1 MRCPTW
7 VTAAEID
14 DWGETTAAKALLPE
28 LMCRLVYATVDRTN
42 LKFINFPAH
51 EEAQRPG
58 YDGTTLIDI
67 ERTHV
72 PKGLCYWEL
81 SCQGNP
87 ARKAQSD
94 YETRVQ
100 AAQDEDL
107 SQVTYFAITARDWN
121 GAVQWAQAKTAEAK
135 FKEVRAYD
143 SSILAQWLLDAP
155 AVGLWLAEQIGK
167 GIQGVTDVAAYWR
180 NMLGTLRKELPPE
193 ILLTNREGTAKKL
206 AE

>member
-107 SQVTYFAITARDWN
+107 RQVTYFAITARDWN

-135 FKEVRAYD
+135 FKGGPERGQVKYPEALDIPIKHKRR
-143 SSILAQWLLDAP
+143 LL
-155 AVGLWLAEQIGK
+155 GRTIGK
-167 GIQGVTDVAAYWR
+167 LYRIEQGLLER
-180 NMLGTLRKELPPE
+180 LGLE
-193 ILLTNREGTAKKL
+193 I
-206 AE
+206 

>member
-1 MRCPTW
+1 
-7 VTAAEID
+7 
-14 DWGETTAAKALLPE
+14 
-28 LMCRLVYATVDRTN
+28 LVYATVDRTN

-72 PKGLCYWEL
+72 PKRLCYWEL

-100 AAQDEDL
+100 RRRMKISVKSPISRSLREIGTEQSSGHRPRLPSD
-107 SQVTYFAITARDWN
+107 
-121 GAVQWAQAKTAEAK
+121 AE
-135 FKEVRAYD
+135 
-143 SSILAQWLLDAP
+143 
-155 AVGLWLAEQIGK
+155 
-167 GIQGVTDVAAYWR
+167 
-180 NMLGTLRKELPPE
+180 
-193 ILLTNREGTAKKL
+193 
-206 AE
+206 